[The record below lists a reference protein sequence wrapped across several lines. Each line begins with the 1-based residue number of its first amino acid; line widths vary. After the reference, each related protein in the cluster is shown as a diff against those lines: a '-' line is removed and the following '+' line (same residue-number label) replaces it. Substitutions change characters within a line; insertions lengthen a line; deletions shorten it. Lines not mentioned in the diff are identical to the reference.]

1 MSLKIQFELI
11 HPDAVEPMKANESD
25 AAFDL
30 VAVSFEKKDFTVIA
44 HTGIKMALPPGYEAQ
59 VRARSGLAAKGI
71 VVANSPGT
79 IDSGYRGEIMVI
91 LGSLTGIPPFQ
102 TGEMNKC
109 IQCGNTMLE
118 PGDRVAQL
126 VIQPVLDIE
135 FEEVETVSE
144 DTDRGADGI
153 GSTGVRGKKSKKAEG

>member
-1 MSLKIQFELI
+1 MSNPLKIDFELI
-11 HPDAVEPMKANESD
+11 HPDAVPPMKANESD

-44 HTGIKMALPPGYEAQ
+44 HTGVKIALPPGYEAQ
-59 VRARSGLAAKGI
+59 VRARSGLASKGI

-102 TGEMNKC
+102 TGDMNKC
-109 IQCGNTMLE
+109 VQCGNTVLE

-126 VIQPVLDIE
+126 VIQPVLNVE
-135 FEEVETVSE
+135 FDEVEEIDT
-144 DTDRGADGI
+144 DTDRGAAGI
-153 GSTGVRGKKSKKAEG
+153 GSTGTKARKK

>member
-1 MSLKIQFELI
+1 MNSPLKIEFELM
-11 HPDAVEPMKANESD
+11 HPDAVPPMKAHESD

-44 HTGIKMALPPGYEAQ
+44 HTGVRIALPSGYEAQ
-59 VRARSGLAAKGI
+59 VRARSGLASKGI

-126 VIQPVLDIE
+126 VIQPVLSVE
-135 FEEVETVSE
+135 FDEVESLDE
-144 DTDRGADGI
+144 ETDRGAAGI
-153 GSTGVRGKKSKKAEG
+153 GSTGVRGKKK

>member
-1 MSLKIQFELI
+1 MNPLKIDFEMI
-11 HPDAVEPMKANESD
+11 HPDAVPPEKANESD

-44 HTGIKMALPPGYEAQ
+44 HTGLKIALPPGYEAQ
-59 VRARSGLAAKGI
+59 VRARSGLASKGI

-102 TGEMNKC
+102 TGDMNKC
-109 IQCGNTMLE
+109 VQCGNTVLE

-126 VIQPVLDIE
+126 VIQPVLNVE
-135 FEEVETVSE
+135 FEEVESVDV
-144 DTDRGADGI
+144 DTDRGVAGI
-153 GSTGVRGKKSKKAEG
+153 GSTGTKARKK

>member
-1 MSLKIQFELI
+1 MSSPIKVKFELI
-11 HPDAVEPMKANESD
+11 HPNAVEPTKAHESD

-30 VAVSFEKKDFTVIA
+30 TAVSFEKKDFTVIA
-44 HTGIKMALPPGYEAQ
+44 HTGVRIALPPGYEAQ
-59 VRARSGLAAKGI
+59 VRARSGLASKGI

-109 IQCGNTMLE
+109 VQCGNTLLE

-126 VIQPVLDIE
+126 VIQPVLEVE
-135 FEEVETVSE
+135 FEEVESVDQ
-144 DTDRGADGI
+144 DTDRGEAGI
-153 GSTGVRGKKSKKAEG
+153 GSTGVRAKKK

>member
-1 MSLKIQFELI
+1 MSVKVQFKLI
-11 HPDAVEPMKANESD
+11 HPDAEEPEKSHESD

-30 VAVSFEKKDFTVIA
+30 TAVSFEKKDFTVIA
-44 HTGIKMALPPGYEAQ
+44 HTGVSIALPPGYEAQ

-109 IQCGNTMLE
+109 VQCGNTMLE

-126 VIQPVLDIE
+126 VIQPVLDVDLEYVDE
-135 FEEVETVSE
+135 FDSE
-144 DTDRGADGI
+144 TDRGDAGI
-153 GSTGVRGKKSKKAEG
+153 GSTGLGKKKKQ

>member
-1 MSLKIQFELI
+1 MSNPLKIEFELM
-11 HPDAVEPMKANESD
+11 HPDAVPPMKAHESD

-44 HTGIKMALPPGYEAQ
+44 HTGVRIALPPGYEAQ
-59 VRARSGLAAKGI
+59 VRARSGLASKGI
-71 VVANSPGT
+71 VVANAPGT

-126 VIQPVLDIE
+126 IIQPVLNVE
-135 FEEVETVSE
+135 FDEVESLDE
-144 DTDRGADGI
+144 ETDRGVAGI
-153 GSTGVRGKKSKKAEG
+153 GSTGVRGKKK

>member
-1 MSLKIQFELI
+1 MNPLKIDFELI
-11 HPDAVEPMKANESD
+11 HPDAVPPMKANDSD

-44 HTGIKMALPPGYEAQ
+44 HTGLKIALPPGYEAQ
-59 VRARSGLAAKGI
+59 VRARSGLASKGI

-79 IDSGYRGEIMVI
+79 IDPGYRGEVMVI

-102 TGEMNKC
+102 TGDMNKC
-109 IQCGNTMLE
+109 IQCGNTVLE

-126 VIQPVLDIE
+126 VIQPVLNVE
-135 FEEVETVSE
+135 FEEVESIDTE
-144 DTDRGADGI
+144 TDRGVAGI
-153 GSTGVRGKKSKKAEG
+153 GSTGTKARKK

>member
-1 MSLKIQFELI
+1 MSSPIKVKFELI
-11 HPDAVEPMKANESD
+11 HPNAIEPVKAHESD

-30 VAVSFEKKDFTVIA
+30 TAVSFEKKDFTVIA
-44 HTGIKMALPPGYEAQ
+44 HTGVRIALPPGYEAQ

-109 IQCGNTMLE
+109 VQCGNTLLE
-118 PGDRVAQL
+118 PGDRIAQL
-126 VIQPVLDIE
+126 VIQPVLEVE
-135 FEEVETVSE
+135 FEEVESVDG
-144 DTDRGADGI
+144 DTDRGEAGI
-153 GSTGVRGKKSKKAEG
+153 GSTGVRAKKK

>member
-1 MSLKIQFELI
+1 MSNPLTIEFELM
-11 HPDAVEPMKANESD
+11 HPDAVPPMKAHESD

-44 HTGIKMALPPGYEAQ
+44 HTGVRIALPPGYEAQ
-59 VRARSGLAAKGI
+59 VRARSGLASKGI
-71 VVANSPGT
+71 VVANAPGT

-126 VIQPVLDIE
+126 VIQPVLNVE
-135 FEEVETVSE
+135 FDEVETLDE
-144 DTDRGADGI
+144 ETDRGAAGM
-153 GSTGVRGKKSKKAEG
+153 GSTGVRGKKK

>member
-1 MSLKIQFELI
+1 
-11 HPDAVEPMKANESD
+11 
-25 AAFDL
+25 
-30 VAVSFEKKDFTVIA
+30 VAVSYEKKDFTVVA
-44 HTGIKMALPPGYEAQ
+44 HTGVKIALPEGYEAQ

-79 IDSGYRGEIMVI
+79 IDAGYRGEIMVI

-102 TGEMNKC
+102 TGDMNKC

-118 PGDRVAQL
+118 PGDRIAQL

-135 FEEVETVSE
+135 FNEVEELDE
-144 DTDRGADGI
+144 DTDRGTAGL
-153 GSTGVRGKKSKKAEG
+153 GSTGTKVIGKE

>member
-1 MSLKIQFELI
+1 MSSPLKIEFELM
-11 HPDAVEPMKANESD
+11 HPDAVPPMKAHESD

-44 HTGIKMALPPGYEAQ
+44 HTGVRIALPPGYEAQ
-59 VRARSGLAAKGI
+59 VRARSGLASKGI
-71 VVANSPGT
+71 VVANAPGT

-118 PGDRVAQL
+118 PGDRVAQAML
-126 VIQPVLDIE
+126 IE
-135 FEEVETVSE
+135 IPRCEFVVVDELSTTE
-144 DTDRGADGI
+144 RGTGGF
-153 GSTGVRGKKSKKAEG
+153 GSTGK

>member
-1 MSLKIQFELI
+1 MSVKVQFKLI
-11 HPDAVEPMKANESD
+11 HPYAEPPTKAHDSD

-30 VAVSFEKKDFTVIA
+30 TAVSFEKKDFTVIA
-44 HTGIKMALPPGYEAQ
+44 HTGVSIALPPGYEAQ
-59 VRARSGLAAKGI
+59 VRARSGLASKGI

-102 TGEMNKC
+102 SGDMNKNM
-109 IQCGNTMLE
+109 QCGNTTLE

-126 VIQPVLDIE
+126 VIQPVLDVE
-135 FEEVETVSE
+135 FDEVEDFEEQ
-144 DTDRGADGI
+144 TDRGEAGI
-153 GSTGVRGKKSKKAEG
+153 GSTGLGRKRK

>member
-1 MSLKIQFELI
+1 MSSPLKIEFELM
-11 HPDAVEPMKANESD
+11 HPDAVPPIKAHESD

-44 HTGIKMALPPGYEAQ
+44 HTGVRIALPPGYEAQ
-59 VRARSGLAAKGI
+59 VRARSGLASKGI
-71 VVANSPGT
+71 VVANAPGT

-126 VIQPVLDIE
+126 VIQPVLNVE
-135 FEEVETVSE
+135 FDEVESLDE
-144 DTDRGADGI
+144 ETDRGVAGI
-153 GSTGVRGKKSKKAEG
+153 GSTGVRGKKK

>member
-1 MSLKIQFELI
+1 MASPLKIDFKLI
-11 HPDAVEPMKANESD
+11 HPHAEPPTKAHESD

-44 HTGIKMALPPGYEAQ
+44 HTGVSIALPPGYEAQ

-102 TGEMNKC
+102 TGEMSKC

-118 PGDRVAQL
+118 PGDRIAQL
-126 VIQPVLDIE
+126 VIQPVLNVE
-135 FEEVETVSE
+135 FEEVEE
-144 DTDRGADGI
+144 FLEETDRGESGI
-153 GSTGVRGKKSKKAEG
+153 GSTGVRSKKK